1 MSYECTHML
10 LGSIE
15 HTPNRMSPLRDEP
28 GREMRE
34 HMLEV
39 HVFCFSNTQVWG
51 EHRLNGRQQKWG
63 EKNERHR
70 RLLSWQMMF
79 HLRGF
84 TVLQLPLRFISLL
97 FLAEWP
103 RGLSISWNESQKA
116 GNVSLFCLWCW
127 QMQHE
132 ISGTHWKFN
141 AGKFMVQSVLEMNQ
155 AYSIYPKPN
164 LSMSKPKK
172 ENKMYIFSDRQ

>member
-15 HTPNRMSPLRDEP
+15 HTLNRMSPLRDEP

-70 RLLSWQMMF
+70 RLLPWQMMRLYSTPAPLKVHF
-79 HLRGF
+79 F
-84 TVLQLPLRFISLL
+84 TLFGGMTQRSLHITEWIAKSWKRFSLVCDVDKCSMRSL
-97 FLAEWP
+97 GHIGNSMQVNLWYSLCWKWTKLIQFTQSLTSQCQNQ
-103 RGLSISWNESQKA
+103 RKRIKCTFSVTDSKLS
-116 GNVSLFCLWCW
+116 
-127 QMQHE
+127 
-132 ISGTHWKFN
+132 
-141 AGKFMVQSVLEMNQ
+141 
-155 AYSIYPKPN
+155 
-164 LSMSKPKK
+164 
-172 ENKMYIFSDRQ
+172 